1 MKNKPMRFLAMRM
14 LAGRK
19 DFRGEKDLAR
29 RALLGAI
36 VSVAVSIIPLITVM
50 QVADGMI
57 GGITKRY
64 VELGTYHAQL
74 HVYGTRNL
82 ETIRDE
88 VGLLPGVRGAWIETQ
103 TVGVVFTGGKKE
115 GVAVRG
121 VEPGFIDDEGTSRYL
136 SLAAGTLSMTRPN
149 DALVGTSIAEKLDLN
164 AGDNINLITIR
175 RNHDGE
181 PLPRITILR
190 VVGVVSAGYRELDS
204 QWIFIRNDT
213 ARRLFQADSSRSFI
227 GVKIDTAAGGPDAAV
242 GLISD
247 KIQPGQSLYSWETLE
262 RNLFESLSSTRT
274 MLLLIMAVTVIVA
287 AINVS
292 SALMTLVLERRQ
304 EIAVLKGLGAAPSDL
319 ASIFSLGGAALGA
332 LGAVLGAM
340 GGLLASIRINEIL
353 HILEISV
360 NKFRTLWNGKQVLHE
375 EYIRVL
381 DPGYYLETIPV
392 DIAFPEIAVVVGLT
406 IAVSFLAALL
416 PARKAAEMSP
426 LELFRRH

>member
-1 MKNKPMRFLAMRM
+1 MKNKPMWFLAMRM

-19 DFRGEKDLAR
+19 NFKGEKDLAR
-29 RALLGAI
+29 RALFGAI

-103 TVGVVFTGGKKE
+103 TVGVVFAGGKKE

-121 VEPGFIDDEGTSRYL
+121 VEPGFLDDEGTRRYL
-136 SLAAGTLSMTRPN
+136 SLAAGTLSTTRPN
-149 DALVGTSIAEKLDLN
+149 DALVGTAIAEKLDLN
-164 AGDNINLITIR
+164 AGDSFNLITIR
-175 RNHDGE
+175 RNDDGE

-227 GVKIDTAAGGPDAAV
+227 GVKIDTTAGGPDAEIGRA
-242 GLISD
+242 SCR
-247 KIQPGQSLYSWETLE
+247 E
-262 RNLFESLSSTRT
+262 R
-274 MLLLIMAVTVIVA
+274 V
-287 AINVS
+287 
-292 SALMTLVLERRQ
+292 
-304 EIAVLKGLGAAPSDL
+304 
-319 ASIFSLGGAALGA
+319 
-332 LGAVLGAM
+332 
-340 GGLLASIRINEIL
+340 
-353 HILEISV
+353 
-360 NKFRTLWNGKQVLHE
+360 
-375 EYIRVL
+375 
-381 DPGYYLETIPV
+381 
-392 DIAFPEIAVVVGLT
+392 
-406 IAVSFLAALL
+406 
-416 PARKAAEMSP
+416 
-426 LELFRRH
+426 